1 MDAFKKSLEQAK
13 LLFDSYFLPQ
23 ISTYFQSFPSSR
35 VSEAAMYSLGAGG
48 KRIRPIIAI
57 NSYYANKNFDSIFL
71 KTQDQLNIL
80 LISAALE
87 CLHTYSLIHDDLP
100 SMDND
105 DLRRGLPTNHIKFD
119 EVTAILA
126 GDALNSFG
134 FYLLSELNVSSKELK
149 DCFQILH
156 DGVGLPGMITGQME
170 DLIEEGKSVPSNTN
184 LGIDPMKRLYSIHS
198 KKTGALIIAS
208 FLLGNRLRPD
218 HADRKNDLK
227 IYGEQIG
234 LLFQITDDILDVE
247 GDSNTI
253 GKTPGKD
260 QNSGKLTFPTL
271 FGLDEA
277 KRLRDITKDHALAI
291 ASKLDTKTDSF
302 FMGFPTYLAERKN

>member
-13 LLFDSYFLPQ
+13 LLFDSFFLPQ
-23 ISTYFQSFPSSR
+23 ISSYFQSYPSSR
-35 VSEAAMYSLGAGG
+35 VSEAALYSLSAGG

-57 NSYYANKNFDSIFL
+57 NSYYANHEFDSAFD
-71 KTQDQLNIL
+71 KTQDQLNVL
-80 LISAALE
+80 VLSSALE

-105 DLRRGLPTNHIKFD
+105 DLRRGLPTCHIKFD

-134 FYLLSELNVSSKELK
+134 FYLLSELNVSKNELK
-149 DCFQILH
+149 DCFRILH
-156 DGVGLPGMITGQME
+156 NGVGLPGMIAGQME
-170 DLIEEGKSVPSNTN
+170 DLIEEGKSVISESTLP
-184 LGIDPMKRLYSIHS
+184 IDPMKRLYSIHS
-198 KKTGALIIAS
+198 KKTGALIVAS

-218 HADRKNDLK
+218 HAKRENDLK
-227 IYGEQIG
+227 TYGEQIG

-247 GDSNTI
+247 GDTVTI

-260 QNSGKLTFPTL
+260 QNSGKLTFPAL
-271 FGLDEA
+271 FGLDQT
-277 KRLRDITKDHALAI
+277 KKLRDVTKENALAI
-291 ASKLDTKTDSF
+291 ASKLDSKSDSF
-302 FMGFPTYLAERKN
+302 FMGFPAYLAERKN